1 MALTSTLLPLALP
14 GNQGQYAASTSDSGG
29 DMSDSQ
35 GGSQHRVRTV
45 TLNRRR
51 HCTTFGFSLR
61 GGREHGTGFFIS
73 AVDVPSEAHTQG
85 LMVGDQIVRINGF
98 PVADA
103 THREVLQLIQGQI
116 TVTLKVRSVGM
127 IPVKDSY
134 NDVLTWKIVETDSS
148 LLPTSLSSNQS
159 DIICDEH
166 PALQSQNDVRLVL
179 HVAPKAKLGCGICKG
194 PEWRPGIFVQFT
206 KENGL
211 ARGAG
216 LRPGDQILQCN
227 NITFTPD
234 TPFNEAVSVLRSS
247 GLLELIVRKGAGLDL
262 FPGESSGYNSSAS
275 SVAGDQSPETW
286 LNKRL
291 SIVKEESIIDS
302 EGRFSHS
309 DITNRN
315 CIERR
320 DPQTNSTTPCTSTKS
335 TNTESTRT
343 VIHVGPDDLKKETS
357 TSETTECHKN
367 KLAEICMVSQQTE
380 TKTTTVLV
388 EVHQS
393 EEEGGPKMDNSGLL
407 NSSST
412 SSFTSSSNNSL
423 SSAISQELQRRSQR
437 RASETSDISR
447 CEKSSPGRNL
457 DIVRSGLD
465 KEKVQQHEQL
475 MEEFKLAHRRMFSNG
490 HGPQKG
496 APFCPTTASTSSTSS
511 QERESSLVKENQ
523 VQQEQPRLPQQTHQ
537 PSQNQHSQPQK
548 IDHQSHPQLH
558 KQPSNE
564 ERSQPPVIKSQNS
577 TKTFY
582 KEPCHQRNV
591 LQERETARIPVRN
604 RQHNG
609 PPPPPP
615 LPASDKVDGS
625 SISTVKLPNM
635 APGRNGVGAV
645 VSIHSPPSPP
655 ACPTPDYDTMS
666 VASEHDV
673 KQPCGQTSRPLTLQK
688 NINGIINKSKSSII
702 VNGKC
707 PNADCVEMESL
718 ESFKLTNPS
727 TVKPKPP
734 PTYFAQNTSKN
745 TSRSSDSSL
754 NSRTSV
760 PNVAI
765 ESAKPTITIREYPTT
780 VDRKNPTRFHFLNH
794 NTSSTNVCKD
804 QPITCQFQNELTQ
817 TLSRANLKSSS
828 EKPEVTSAVTVPNSN
843 GKSIVTICVNAR
855 QNQKLPHNS
864 VSTIENKN
872 QAPFYLH
879 RQSDDSGN
887 HPKMVSTTMISRPD
901 LSEVEM
907 KKSNLRSASE
917 SGNKNT
923 VTFNFGCNEK
933 TESRTVSIFQQPNGI
948 LKNGST
954 GNISQVQ
961 IQNIQQG
968 AAGRGP
974 PQKTIKFGGITTIIR
989 NSPEP
994 KM

>member
-14 GNQGQYAASTSDSGG
+14 SSQGQYAASTSDSGG

-35 GGSQHRVRTV
+35 GGSRHRVRTV

-51 HCTTFGFSLR
+51 HCTTYGFSLR

-73 AVDVPSEAHTQG
+73 AVEVASEAHAQG

-103 THREVLQLIQGQI
+103 THREVLQLIQGQMTI
-116 TVTLKVRSVGM
+116 TLKVRSVGM
-127 IPVKDSY
+127 IPVKDY

-159 DIICDEH
+159 DIICDDH

-227 NITFTPD
+227 NIAFTPD

-247 GLLELIVRKGAGLDL
+247 GLLELVVRKGAGLDL

-302 EGRFSHS
+302 EGRFSHN
-309 DITNRN
+309 DVANRN
-315 CIERR
+315 CVERR
-320 DPQTNSTTPCTSTKS
+320 ENQFNSTTPSTSTKS

-343 VIHVGPDDLKKETS
+343 VIHVGPEESKRESSCQSD
-357 TSETTECHKN
+357 TTDGQKN

-393 EEEGGPKMDNSGLL
+393 EEEESCKMDNNRLL

-412 SSFTSSSNNSL
+412 SSFTSSSSNSL

-437 RASETSDISR
+437 RASETSELGR
-447 CEKSSPGRNL
+447 CEKSNGGRNL
-457 DIVRSGLD
+457 DLVRSGLD

-475 MEEFKLAHRRMFSNG
+475 MEEFKLAHKRMFSNG
-490 HGPQKG
+490 G
-496 APFCPTTASTSSTSS
+496 ASPNSVPSSLADTTSSSS
-511 QERESSLVKENQ
+511 LQERESSQLKEQ
-523 VQQEQPRLPQQTHQ
+523 QQLQQEQPKQLQQQQQ
-537 PSQNQHSQPQK
+537 PLQQYKQ
-548 IDHQSHPQLH
+548 DH
-558 KQPSNE
+558 KQSTNE
-564 ERSQPPVIKSQNS
+564 EQSQISLGKPQNC
-577 TKTFY
+577 TRTFY
-582 KEPCHQRNV
+582 KEPCPQRNV
-591 LQERETARIPVRN
+591 IQERENARVPNRN
-604 RQHNG
+604 RQQNV

-615 LPASDKVDGS
+615 LPVADQVDS
-625 SISTVKLPNM
+625 SSLATMKLSNM
-635 APGRNGVGAV
+635 TINKNGTGAM
-645 VSIHSPPSPP
+645 VSIRPPPSPP

-666 VASEHDV
+666 VASEQDV
-673 KQPCGQTSRPLTLQK
+673 KQPNSNLTRQLVITK
-688 NINGIINKSKSSII
+688 NMNGLIGKSKSSIV
-702 VNGKC
+702 VNGKS
-707 PNADCVEMESL
+707 PSAESVEMESL

-727 TVKPKPP
+727 TIKPKPP
-734 PTYFAQNTSKN
+734 STYFAQNTKKN
-745 TSRSSDSSL
+745 ANRSSDSSL
-754 NSRTSV
+754 NSRSSV
-760 PNVAI
+760 QNVAI

-780 VDRKNPTRFHFLNH
+780 LDRKNPTRFHFLNH
-794 NTSSTNVCKD
+794 NSTSSSILKD
-804 QPITCQFQNELTQ
+804 QPISSQLHTELSQ
-817 TLSRANLKSSS
+817 TLSRANLQPNGDKMEVSSTAA
-828 EKPEVTSAVTVPNSN
+828 PTT
-843 GKSIVTICVNAR
+843 GKSVVTICVNAR
-855 QNQKLPHNS
+855 QNQKSLNS
-864 VSTIENKN
+864 MTTETKG

-879 RQSDDSGN
+879 RPSEDMST
-887 HPKMVSTTMISRPD
+887 HSKMVSTSVINKPD
-901 LSEVEM
+901 LSDVDAR
-907 KKSNLRSASE
+907 KSNLRSTSDN
-917 SGNKNT
+917 SNKNT
-923 VTFNFGCNEK
+923 VTFNFGNNEK
-933 TESRTVSIFQQPNGI
+933 PESRTMSIFQPNGI
-948 LKNGST
+948 LKNGSA

-961 IQNIQQG
+961 IQNFHSG
-968 AAGRGP
+968 AGNRGP
-974 PQKTIKFGGITTIIR
+974 QQKTIKFGGITTIIR